1 METADLAS
9 LTAWLERLKANNRA
23 LQELNVE
30 IEDHVSEQ
38 DLVAEYTT
46 VTEYD
51 DEAIRMMALLDCKAD
66 SLRRKQHC
74 LQVVR
79 RNAKQS
85 DFTEFTSGAGHR
97 TVCRPTNFHPECF
110 KAALFR
116 RCRR

>member
-30 IEDHVSEQ
+30 IEDHISEQ

-51 DEAIRMMALLDCKAD
+51 DEAIRMMALLDCKTD
-66 SLRRKQHC
+66 SLRHKHGTLRKRSQC
-74 LQVVR
+74 SPWVR
-79 RNAKQS
+79 RGDHVNFFPGSWA
-85 DFTEFTSGAGHR
+85 TVR
-97 TVCRPTNFHPECF
+97 TRV
-110 KAALFR
+110 KAALAHAQ
-116 RCRR
+116 